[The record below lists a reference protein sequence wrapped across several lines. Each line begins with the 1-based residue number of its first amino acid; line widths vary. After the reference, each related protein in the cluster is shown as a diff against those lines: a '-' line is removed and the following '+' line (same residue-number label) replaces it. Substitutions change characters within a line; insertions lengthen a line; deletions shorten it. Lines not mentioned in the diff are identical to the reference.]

1 MKIGR
6 KEDRKIDEDRRETQE
21 KDALYTKIGKQS
33 IIQSSKWT
41 TQNTNWRDERNV
53 KMEKNE
59 SGTNDKRYEG
69 EERRKKGEERRRN

>member
-41 TQNTNWRDERNV
+41 TQRN
-53 KMEKNE
+53 NE
-59 SGTNDKRYEG
+59 M
-69 EERRKKGEERRRN
+69 ERRAKRKNGEK